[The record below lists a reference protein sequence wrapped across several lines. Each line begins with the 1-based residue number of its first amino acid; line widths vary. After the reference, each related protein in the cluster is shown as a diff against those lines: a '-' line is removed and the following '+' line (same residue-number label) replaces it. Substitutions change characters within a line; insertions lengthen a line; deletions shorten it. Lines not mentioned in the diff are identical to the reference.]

1 MQQTKL
7 AEDQRKAAEQSR
19 ASADNAYREA
29 MQLSPDQF
37 LQLERIKMQ
46 IEVCGHQGSNC
57 TFFIGG
63 NVTPVNDVGRK

>member
-1 MQQTKL
+1 MQVAGK
-7 AEDQRKAAEQSR
+7 QSQHV
-19 ASADNAYREA
+19 EA

-46 IEVCGHQGSNC
+46 RDVCGHQGSTC

-63 NVTPVNDVGRK
+63 NVTPVMDAGRR